1 MSKKLKLIE
10 TYQDPRV
17 IGILFLSFSS
27 GLPFL
32 LTLSTLHAWL
42 AEAGITKTTIGLFAI
57 ATIPYALKFLWAPL
71 IDNLRLPYLYGAL
84 GHRRSWMILS
94 QLTLMISLAGLGLT
108 NPAHNI
114 LMTATLVFLVS
125 LSAASQDAVIEAFRV
140 EVFDKNQLGQG
151 ASASVLGFRLGM
163 WVSGGGA
170 LYLAAIFKNWSLVYA
185 LMAACVSIGVVATL
199 FVSEPSLSNHRDAL
213 TNSKNPSFSTSNLK
227 KFFRT
232 KFKPSFISFFNT
244 QDWFLILA
252 FIFLFKVGDTVLNM
266 MSIPFLF
273 EIGFSKVEI
282 AHIAKSFGIV
292 AMIMGGI
299 LGGFLLSYMS
309 MVNNFLLCV
318 ILQMISCTLFMLQA
332 YIGHHIEFLIVTMGI
347 ENLACGISATTLVF
361 YFSNLC
367 HYPHTA
373 THYALLSSF
382 SSIARLGL
390 SMLAGW
396 LADALPWENF
406 YALGAIG
413 CLPCLMLL
421 IYYPKHFMQ
430 YGQIQYTR

>member
-1 MSKKLKLIE
+1 LA
-10 TYQDPRV
+10 
-17 IGILFLSFSS
+17 
-27 GLPFL
+27 
-32 LTLSTLHAWL
+32 TL
-42 AEAGITKTTIGLFAI
+42 
-57 ATIPYALKFLWAPL
+57 PYALKFLWAAL

-84 GHRRSWMILS
+84 GRRRSWMILS

-114 LMTATLVFLVS
+114 FMTATLVFLVS
-125 LSAASQDAVIEAFRV
+125 LSAASQDAVIEAYRV

-170 LYLAAIFKNWSLVYA
+170 LYLAAIFKNWSLVYT
-185 LMAACVSIGVVATL
+185 LMAACVSIGIVATL
-199 FVSEPSLSNHRDAL
+199 FVSEPSLNNRANLKKFKAS
-213 TNSKNPSFSTSNLK
+213 SFSTNNLK
-227 KFFRT
+227 KFFHTR
-232 KFKPSFISFFNT
+232 FKLSLTSFFNKE
-244 QDWFLILA
+244 DWFLILA
-252 FIFLFKVGDTVLNM
+252 FIFLFKIGDTILNM

-282 AHIAKSFGIV
+282 AHIAKSFGIM
-292 AMIMGGI
+292 AMIIGGI
-299 LGGFLLSYMS
+299 VGGFLLSYMS
-309 MVNNFLLCV
+309 MVNNFLLCI
-318 ILQMISCTLFMLQA
+318 ILQIISCMLFMLQA
-332 YIGHHIEFLIVTMGI
+332 YIGHHIGFLILTMGI

-396 LADALPWENF
+396 LADALPWANF

-421 IYYPKHFMQ
+421 IYYQRHFMQ
-430 YGQIQYTR
+430 YGQFQFTHAHDH